1 MFSKSRLTLV
11 LALAAAL
18 APQTIPHPQAGA
30 LPAIP
35 DTPAGHTFKALLD
48 AFNSSDSV
56 VAARSLACQHSR
68 YSPPRV
74 KTNLTT

>member
-30 LPAIP
+30 PPAIP
-35 DTPAGHTFKALLD
+35 DTPAGRTFLGLP
-48 AFNSSDSV
+48 AFKVLPATCEN
-56 VAARSLACQHSR
+56 
-68 YSPPRV
+68 
-74 KTNLTT
+74 